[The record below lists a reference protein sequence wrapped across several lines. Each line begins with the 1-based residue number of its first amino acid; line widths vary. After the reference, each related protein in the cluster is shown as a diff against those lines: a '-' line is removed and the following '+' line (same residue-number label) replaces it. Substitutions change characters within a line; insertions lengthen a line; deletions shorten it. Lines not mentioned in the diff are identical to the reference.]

1 MCKKDWQSNKTR
13 LSTGVADLDGSGPRE
28 GSRVALS
35 LQKKTGE
42 LEMEKDRQLEMN
54 KRQH

>member
-28 GSRVALS
+28 GSRVALRPVQNDPA
-35 LQKKTGE
+35 L
-42 LEMEKDRQLEMN
+42 LV
-54 KRQH
+54 QHRPHCCIDVG